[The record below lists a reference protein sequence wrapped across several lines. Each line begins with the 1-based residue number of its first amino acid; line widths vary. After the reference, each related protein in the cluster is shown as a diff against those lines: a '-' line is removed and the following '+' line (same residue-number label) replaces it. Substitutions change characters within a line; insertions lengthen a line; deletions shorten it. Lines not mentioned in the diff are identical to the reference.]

1 MSKIVGCW
9 CPKVQMSST
18 RLQQAD
24 SICLGYEKGFKAS
37 ELRGLRSQECAQ
49 SVPKRHVDLV
59 DILTEFRTN
68 ARSEQNA
75 QSPASAPTR
84 LLTPDLQEMLHANG
98 NNLAIITTPQRA
110 QTMWILNFSPP
121 VTPANAHSTAP
132 PEPSLVTIEI
142 PSRKRAVERW
152 FHWSSRIQ
160 LTSCTQEICRQNS
173 LLAA

>member
-1 MSKIVGCW
+1 V
-9 CPKVQMSST
+9 
-18 RLQQAD
+18 
-24 SICLGYEKGFKAS
+24 
-37 ELRGLRSQECAQ
+37 
-49 SVPKRHVDLV
+49 VPKRHVDLA

-84 LLTPDLQEMLHANG
+84 LLTPDLQKKKKKLHANS
-98 NNLAIITTPQRA
+98 NNLAIIIPPQRA

-132 PEPSLVTIEI
+132 PESSLMTIDI
-142 PSRKRAVERW
+142 PSRKRAVEGW
-152 FHWSSRIQ
+152 FYWSSRIQ
-160 LTSCTQEICRQNS
+160 LTPCTQEICRQNAL